1 MTLVLPGAL
10 PNRKS
15 DEPSPE
21 AWTSAISGFATNTVE
36 ARPGTAR
43 DCPTLAS
50 KVIACSAACSGP
62 AQNSTAASKGAARPN
77 MALAIII
84 SLSRGVT
91 SLGGRAAHDFDRWRL
106 PGGGRLG
113 RLRSTPVSG
122 RDIRS
127 PGRFEGG
134 CFFIRPEAAQRQGDA

>member
-50 KVIACSAACSGP
+50 RVIDCSAACRGP
-62 AQNSTAASKGAARPN
+62 AQNRTAASKGAARPN
-77 MALAIII
+77 MALVIII

-91 SLGGRAAHDFDRWRL
+91 SLGGRAAHDFDCWRL
-106 PGGGRLG
+106 PDGGRFG
-113 RLRSTPVSG
+113 RLRSTPMSG
-122 RDIRS
+122 RYVRG

-134 CFFIRPEAAQRQGDA
+134 CGFIGSEAA